1 MLCVESSIGCTHKCI
16 TDCAVLLSTMAV
28 NFEITGYS
36 GKKEICTT
44 IPKYKESANYF
55 ECQKPVIGNRL
66 DVDLKS
72 RRTFEICEVE
82 VFQTKTGKNAQ
93 FSLFFQ
99 QMFLYESRYPRL
111 QTFEKFAKYLKFV
124 LLLYRSTICSLVS

>member
-1 MLCVESSIGCTHKCI
+1 
-16 TDCAVLLSTMAV
+16 MAV

-66 DVDLKS
+66 DIDLKS
-72 RRTFEICEVE
+72 RRTFV
-82 VFQTKTGKNAQ
+82 
-93 FSLFFQ
+93 
-99 QMFLYESRYPRL
+99 M
-111 QTFEKFAKYLKFV
+111 
-124 LLLYRSTICSLVS
+124 